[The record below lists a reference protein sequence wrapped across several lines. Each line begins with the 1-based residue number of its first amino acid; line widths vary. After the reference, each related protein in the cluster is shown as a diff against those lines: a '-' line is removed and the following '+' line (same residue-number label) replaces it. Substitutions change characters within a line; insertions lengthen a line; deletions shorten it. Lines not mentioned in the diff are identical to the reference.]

1 MTMITWLLTWQ
12 EEIVN
17 AAVFLQTVLL
27 FIMMICLFR
36 VRSAQK
42 KSEKVSRLMA
52 EYLKDRKDNPAVPVV
67 RAPVHEEVKRRERAD
82 EEECQLIANVLS
94 EIFP

>member
-1 MTMITWLLTWQ
+1 
-12 EEIVN
+12 
-17 AAVFLQTVLL
+17 
-27 FIMMICLFR
+27 
-36 VRSAQK
+36 
-42 KSEKVSRLMA
+42 MA